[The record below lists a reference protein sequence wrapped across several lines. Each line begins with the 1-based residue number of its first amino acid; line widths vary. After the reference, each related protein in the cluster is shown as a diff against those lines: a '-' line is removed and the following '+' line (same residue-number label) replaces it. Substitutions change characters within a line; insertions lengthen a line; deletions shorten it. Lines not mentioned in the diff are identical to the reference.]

1 MCREYHAMIDFIQEV
16 ALTLGATGSP
26 FELLTN
32 SEQLRVAAGGSDLSG
47 RAAFFVGWVGGGMS
61 LVNA

>member
-1 MCREYHAMIDFIQEV
+1 MGREYHAMIDFIQEV

-32 SEQLRVAAGGSDLSG
+32 SEQLRVAAGGSDLIGRTDFLLSG
-47 RAAFFVGWVGGGMS
+47 
-61 LVNA
+61 LVAE